1 MSSRYSL
8 YFLDLCAL
16 CTNIVYTVF
25 VHNVTLTAEK
35 DLIERA
41 RILARQRGGTLN
53 LAFRQWL
60 TEYTVSSGDAQAY
73 DNLMQRLS
81 HVSSGRRFTRDEM
94 NER

>member
-1 MSSRYSL
+1 M
-8 YFLDLCAL
+8 
-16 CTNIVYTVF
+16 YTIF

-35 DLIERA
+35 DMIERA
-41 RILARQRGGTLN
+41 RIVARQRGGTLN

-60 TEYTVSSGDAQAY
+60 ADYTTGTGDAQAY
-73 DNLMQRLS
+73 ESLMKRLS